1 MTPDKNGLAEPA
13 FLLISLREAVD
24 SNNGGIETSMRE
36 QAADKPPT
44 ESERHTGWFNWA
56 GRHPGVVLLGALV
69 MAILALSESP
79 GPEDIERDPSG
90 EEVPL
95 FI

>member
-1 MTPDKNGLAEPA
+1 
-13 FLLISLREAVD
+13 
-24 SNNGGIETSMRE
+24 MRE
-36 QAADKPPT
+36 QTDGKAAI

-56 GRHPGVVLLGALV
+56 ERHPGVVLLGALV
-69 MAILALSESP
+69 MGILALQKAPRS
-79 GPEDIERDPSG
+79 EDIERDTTG